1 MINEKKLEADIE
13 NWLTE
18 VGHNI
23 GGASSNYFQVL
34 FKGIK
39 ETLSITYMGKKER
52 MNLGVRFIV
61 HGVIVA
67 LLIIRAEEIT
77 IFYSDFLSSH
87 VKSFLSKLLYLP
99 QLTKGI
105 AVLIGLNFFYG
116 LGVKKIR
123 EEEEMH
129 DCFEEIKF
137 FTGKKRTIRR
147 GDEKIT
153 ISETPRLIRKIVKD
167 AHTRIYIFQSK
178 GILPAEWEKKKD
190 QLEYILDGKIINF
203 KRGKGKSMKLVLVTD
218 EKFEELNEAYKKME
232 LFDEQFEKMG
242 LVGKGSREVEVFG
255 EIKKTKNYPQFIE
268 EKSEIINNKVVL
280 TTTFKSSGL
289 TLDDFKAKKYGY
301 ENVMNRLVVEI
312 NQDKLNKQIYH
323 FKTIDTKDELKELY
337 EWSNDIIDDRDG
349 VLVLGEGR
357 LNKVTLDLNET
368 PHVLTGGVTGSGKSV
383 LSNCLV
389 YQGIKKGWYPILI
402 DFKGGLELGMFEKF
416 SNTGVLSEPKKVYEV
431 LDKLFKEH
439 EARLEEFKKYPGVKN
454 IVQYN
459 KRVSEELRLARIIV
473 TIDELAEMLDVT
485 GKNKKEVIDIQGIE
499 GKLNSIAR
507 LSRSTGINILAGTQR
522 PDSNVLKGQIKNNL
536 GARIC
541 GRMTDK
547 EPSIM
552 VLGSPDATKIPEDV
566 KGRYMF
572 SVGSDPVIMQG
583 YYFKESNIVKGNYL
597 KGRLLTIS
605 TATQSS
611 SDEQQENFSKK
622 KVEPYEDFYENP
634 KDDPEYATKIK
645 AVDNVL
651 RKANEEIV
659 DQSSEDDVLLEDV
672 IDFVMTQDHISISM
686 LQRKYRNGYQKMAR
700 LMDAMEDQGVVGP
713 SNGSKPREVLVK
725 HANDDESSDEPKVY
739 SSDENYK
746 NAIQEIVSI
755 IETCNTVTLRAL
767 KVTGIDH
774 ETLLGLLVEVYEEK
788 ELSETK
794 QEQLKLLLFK
804 EKKISNEE
812 YSAGRKNNAEPI
824 I

>member
-18 VGHNI
+18 VGRNI

-52 MNLGVRFIV
+52 MNLGVRFLI

-77 IFYSDFLSSH
+77 IFYSDFLSLH

-123 EEEEMH
+123 AEEEMH

-147 GDEKIT
+147 GNEKIT
-153 ISETPRLIRKIVKD
+153 ISETPRLIRKIVRD
-167 AHTRIYIFQSK
+167 AHTSIYIFQSK

-268 EKSEIINNKVVL
+268 ESEEHVNGKNVRLV
-280 TTTFKSSGL
+280 TFKSAGL
-289 TLDDFKAKKYGY
+289 TLQDFREVKFTY
-301 ENVMNRLVVEI
+301 ENVMNRLVVDI
-312 NQDKLNKQIYH
+312 KQDEYNKQLYI
-323 FKTIDTKDELKELY
+323 FRTLDTKDELKKLY
-337 EWSNDIIDDRDG
+337 QWSDGIVDKRDG
-349 VLVLGEGR
+349 ILVLGEGR
-357 LNKVTLDLNET
+357 LEREVLDLNVT
-368 PHVLTGGVTGSGKSV
+368 PHALFGGVTRSGKSV
-383 LSNCLV
+383 MMKCVV
-389 YQGIKKGWYPILI
+389 YQSILKGYYLVPI
-402 DFKGGLELGMFEKF
+402 DFKGGLELGVF
-416 SNTGVLSEPKKVYEV
+416 SDFSDFGVIHKEKKVLEV
-431 LDKLFKEH
+431 LKRIEKEH
-439 EARLEEFKKYPGVKN
+439 HARIAEFSKYKGVKN
-454 IVQYN
+454 IVEYN
-459 KRVSEELRLARIIV
+459 KTVEVDQQLRRVMIV
-473 TIDELAEMLDVT
+473 IDELAEMLDTT
-485 GKNKKEVIDIQGIE
+485 GLNKEAKYIIESIEAVLNTLGRLGAASGIH
-499 GKLNSIAR
+499 
-507 LSRSTGINILAGTQR
+507 ILAGTQR
-522 PDSNVLKGQIKNNL
+522 PDSKVLSGQIKSNL
-536 GARIC
+536 GARVC
-541 GRMTDK
+541 ARMTDIQ
-547 EPSIM
+547 PSIM
-552 VLGSPDATKIPEDV
+552 VLGTPDAVNLPAEIQ
-566 KGRYMF
+566 GRFMY
-572 SVGSDPVIMQG
+572 SIGADPAVLQG
-583 YYFKESNIVKGNYL
+583 YYFKDSDIVPGQYA
-597 KGRLLTIS
+597 KGRLVTIES
-605 TATQSS
+605 IDSHVES
-611 SDEQQENFSKK
+611 KSENHSKK
-622 KVEPYEDFYENP
+622 KAEPYEDFYENP

-651 RKANEEIV
+651 KKANEEIV
-659 DQSSEDDVLLEDV
+659 DQSCE
-672 IDFVMTQDHISISM
+672 
-686 LQRKYRNGYQKMAR
+686 
-700 LMDAMEDQGVVGP
+700 
-713 SNGSKPREVLVK
+713 
-725 HANDDESSDEPKVY
+725 DDESSGEPKVY

-746 NAIQEIVSI
+746 SAIQEIVSI

-774 ETLLGLLVEVYEEK
+774 EKLLGLLVEVYEEK
-788 ELSETK
+788 KLSETK